1 MCVASSGQC
10 TEASGVSQT
19 QTLVYSDNIESSV
32 LIWAALHHHHPSLP
46 IIKIV
51 PVTNPLQAEFTVT
64 LRMFIKLCY
73 SIMSI
78 MYLILI
84 SCSLAIYPYYKRS
97 LYLILPYSQVLSGF
111 YTAIHNSMLLSHGGS
126 LPKPEM
132 VNSGFWH
139 LLGVCHWFDHAVKN
153 LSIFLIVLFLK
164 NIIESLFILKRK
176 VFLTPRNMKI

>member
-1 MCVASSGQC
+1 MYRVKWSESDTNITVTTLSQ
-10 TEASGVSQT
+10 VSWSE
-19 QTLVYSDNIESSV
+19 L
-32 LIWAALHHHHPSLP
+32 LLLHCPLP

-51 PVTNPLQAEFTVT
+51 PVTNPIQAEFTVT
-64 LRMFIKLCY
+64 LRMFISY

-111 YTAIHNSMLLSHGGS
+111 YTAIHNSMLLSHGSS

-139 LLGVCHWFDHAVKN
+139 LLGVCHWSCSKKPLHN
-153 LSIFLIVLFLK
+153 LDNLVLE
-164 NIIESLFILKRK
+164 NIIGILFILKRK
-176 VFLTPRNMKI
+176 VFLTPRKHEDLINFFI